1 MEQTGIVEECND
13 GMAKVKVLRS
23 SACGDSCASCG
34 MCANKETVIEAR
46 NDCGAHK
53 GDRVLLNMSSGKV
66 LNAAFLAY
74 IVPVIL
80 LVLGCV
86 AGDYIFGGETAGI
99 LCGFAL
105 MIVSFIVM
113 HLLDKR
119 LRSRYCPSISGIIRT
134 LQTEEKN
141 V

>member
-1 MEQTGIVEECND
+1 MEQTGIVEECFG
-13 GMAKVKVLRS
+13 GMARVKITRS
-23 SACGDSCASCG
+23 SACGDNCASCG

-46 NDCGAHK
+46 NVCGADK
-53 GDRVLLNMSSGKV
+53 GDIVLLNMSSGRV

-80 LVLGCV
+80 LVAGCA
-86 AGDYIFGGETAGI
+86 AGDYIFKSENAGI

-105 MIVSFIVM
+105 MAVSFIIM
-113 HLLDKR
+113 HFFDKR
-119 LRSRYCPSISGIIRT
+119 LKTRYSPTISGIVRHNNAGI
-134 LQTEEKN
+134 